1 MRSKRKE
8 GATCRVEEG
17 RTEREV
23 GKGTQRGK
31 QFKCSVL
38 VISFL
43 DTRSDYPPSL
53 TKGAGRVKLPRSN
66 VDVMDYYT
74 I

>member
-17 RTEREV
+17 RTEREE
-23 GKGTQRGK
+23 GEGTQRGK

-43 DTRSDYPPSL
+43 DVETMWLNGPKTLHPHFLPAETDSITTM
-53 TKGAGRVKLPRSN
+53 TK
-66 VDVMDYYT
+66 
-74 I
+74 